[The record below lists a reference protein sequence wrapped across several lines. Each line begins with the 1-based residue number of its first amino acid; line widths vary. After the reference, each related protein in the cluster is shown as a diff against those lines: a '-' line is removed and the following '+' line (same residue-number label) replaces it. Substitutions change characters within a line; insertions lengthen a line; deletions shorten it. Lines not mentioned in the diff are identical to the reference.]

1 MLGRFIEFIGFGNG
15 KNELSFNK
23 MVTFTALWVFVV
35 AVGGTIFHLKQQ
47 PTVATWSFG
56 LACVCAGFGLKGLMA
71 YLARRTEN
79 VSQADKTEI
88 KVDVADTVRA
98 LKARDASQGIQ
109 PSGKVPRVH
118 DD

>member
-15 KNELSFNK
+15 KQELSFNK
-23 MVTFTALWVFVV
+23 MVTFTALWVFAV
-35 AVGGTIFHLKQQ
+35 AALGTVFHLKQQ
-47 PTVATWSFG
+47 PNVATWSFG

-71 YLARRTEN
+71 YLSRRTEN

-88 KVDVADTVRA
+88 KVDVAETVRA
-98 LKARDASQGIQ
+98 LKERDATHGIQ

-118 DD
+118 ED